1 MTEIKK
7 AVIPAAGM
15 GIRFLPVTKSQPK
28 EMLPIVDKP
37 VIHFVVEELVKSG
50 ISDILIIT
58 GRGKRAI
65 EDYFDF
71 SPELET
77 YLKNS
82 GQLHLLKSVEE
93 ILNNANIHFIRQKE
107 PKGLGDA
114 ILCAEQH
121 IGNEP
126 FVVAL
131 GDDIVV
137 SEEPASKQIIDA
149 FKKYNSPIIGVE
161 EVPKEFL
168 SSYGVVDVDKIDDKF
183 FSVKDLV
190 EKPKENEAPS
200 NMGIIGR
207 YVLTPEIFNSL
218 KQTLPG
224 IKNEVQ
230 LTDALKSLLKTQN
243 IFAYK
248 LQGKRYDIGNKLGFL
263 KATIELALQREDLK
277 DDIRNYLKQILS

>member
-7 AVIPAAGM
+7 AVIPAAGL
-15 GIRFLPVTKSQPK
+15 GIRFLPVTKAQPK

-50 ISDILIIT
+50 IDDIIIIT
-58 GRGKRAI
+58 GRGKRAL

-71 SPELET
+71 APELEN
-77 YLKNS
+77 YLKNFDQS
-82 GQLHLLKSVEE
+82 NLLKSVEE
-93 ILNNANIHFIRQKE
+93 ILNNSNIHFIRQRE

-114 ILCAEQH
+114 ILCAEKH

-137 SEEPASKQIIDA
+137 SQEPATKQLA
-149 FKKYNSPIIGVE
+149 NVFNKHNSSIIGVE
-161 EVPKEFL
+161 EVPKQSV
-168 SSYGVVDVDKIDDKF
+168 SSYGVISGSKVDENV
-183 FSVKDLV
+183 FSVKDLI
-190 EKPKENEAPS
+190 EKPSIHEAPS

-207 YVLTPEIFNSL
+207 YILTSGIFDCL
-218 KQTLPG
+218 KQTRPG
-224 IKNEVQ
+224 HKEEIQ
-230 LTDALKSLLKTQN
+230 LTDALKLLLKNQN

-248 LQGKRYDIGNKLGFL
+248 IQGKRYDIGNKLGYLRAIIDF
-263 KATIELALQREDLK
+263 ALQREDLR
-277 DDIRNYLKQILS
+277 DDIKNYLKEILS